1 MARAIIGGMVASVTT
16 SVFAVPALWYLTNAG
31 RIKPVAATEQD
42 A

>member
-1 MARAIIGGMVASVTT
+1 VTT

-31 RIKPVAATEQD
+31 RIEPAAAAKQD